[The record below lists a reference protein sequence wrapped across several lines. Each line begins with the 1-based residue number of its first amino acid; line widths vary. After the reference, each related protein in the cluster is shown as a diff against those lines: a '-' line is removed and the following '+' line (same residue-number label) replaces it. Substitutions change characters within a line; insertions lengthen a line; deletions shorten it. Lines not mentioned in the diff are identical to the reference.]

1 MNSIPMISHHLFV
14 AAVKHEERAPER
26 PRRRALAPEELP
38 VGTSRDISYD
48 AAEAEPDSGPNNL
61 AGMKNRPQL

>member
-14 AAVKHEERAPER
+14 AAVKQEGRAQER
-26 PRRRALAPEELP
+26 PRRRVLAPEELP

-48 AAEAEPDSGPNNL
+48 AAEAVPDSGPDNL
-61 AGMKNRPQL
+61 AGVKNRPQL